1 MVCLQGEDNMDEKR
15 FALESQ
21 TRMLFHGAVWSH
33 KIQEVEA
40 DRLSCQYRIL
50 EFITICTSAV
60 TTSGVVG
67 ALFINNRI
75 VQILTAI
82 CSVLSLFSSIYC
94 KNVDFK
100 QRAKEHK
107 ITALRFLDVREKF
120 VVLLR
125 KLRFSDV
132 PTDDLEKEFEELLC
146 QYNSA
151 SETMGETSPQAARI
165 ADKAFK
171 KNRDYSYNDAKID
184 VFLSPEL
191 RRQGVYTQATVEAGN
206 RGGEE

>member
-1 MVCLQGEDNMDEKR
+1 MDEKR

-82 CSVLSLFSSIYC
+82 CSV
-94 KNVDFK
+94 FK

-151 SETMGETSPQAARI
+151 SETMGETSPQAAGI
-165 ADKAFK
+165 ADKALK

>member
-1 MVCLQGEDNMDEKR
+1 MDEKR

-125 KLRFSDV
+125 KLRF
-132 PTDDLEKEFEELLC
+132 
-146 QYNSA
+146 
-151 SETMGETSPQAARI
+151 
-165 ADKAFK
+165 
-171 KNRDYSYNDAKID
+171 
-184 VFLSPEL
+184 
-191 RRQGVYTQATVEAGN
+191 
-206 RGGEE
+206 